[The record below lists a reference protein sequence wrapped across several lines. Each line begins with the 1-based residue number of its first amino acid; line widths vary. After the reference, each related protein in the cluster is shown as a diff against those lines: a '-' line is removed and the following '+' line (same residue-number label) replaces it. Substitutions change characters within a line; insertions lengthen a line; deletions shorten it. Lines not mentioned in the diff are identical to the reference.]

1 VRAGQTVRITVA
13 GATVLTLALAAER
26 RPQRAATVRRS
37 AVIRPDFVEEN
48 LGTLTADPMRLR
60 QILLNLLSNACKFT
74 KRGEVKL
81 KAKGV
86 TNGGNWIELAD
97 CDTEIGMTPEQTGE
111 AVRGIH
117 SGRFVDRAVFRGTGL
132 GFAIS
137 RKLARMT
144 GGDVT
149 VASGAGKGSVF
160 TVRLPVRTGH
170 ALTPIVCAEQWIRG
184 RAWLQRTH
192 RPQGWLCE
200 KSAAQGLSVDWP
212 TTISAWVFCVMATGL
227 FRQSLAADCSA
238 GLSACWRL

>member
-1 VRAGQTVRITVA
+1 LLANPVVRALISSALGQLPRPCDLCPSACETSRDRGWLLIRSAPVAASHGRHGVSRGRGQWCVRAGQTVRITVA

-117 SGRFVDRAVFRGTGL
+117 SGRFVDRAAFRGHGTRPCHLPQARAHDGWRRDGGKRSGQGIGIYGAPTG
-132 GFAIS
+132 S
-137 RKLARMT
+137 
-144 GGDVT
+144 D
-149 VASGAGKGSVF
+149 
-160 TVRLPVRTGH
+160 RTCTDPNC
-170 ALTPIVCAEQWIRG
+170 LR
-184 RAWLQRTH
+184 
-192 RPQGWLCE
+192 
-200 KSAAQGLSVDWP
+200 
-212 TTISAWVFCVMATGL
+212 
-227 FRQSLAADCSA
+227 
-238 GLSACWRL
+238 

>member
-1 VRAGQTVRITVA
+1 MA

-117 SGRFVDRAVFRGTGL
+117 SGRFVDRAAFRGHGTRPCHLPQARAHDGWRRDGGKRSGQGIGIYGAPTG
-132 GFAIS
+132 
-137 RKLARMT
+137 
-144 GGDVT
+144 
-149 VASGAGKGSVF
+149 
-160 TVRLPVRTGH
+160 RTGH

-227 FRQSLAADCSA
+227 FRQSLAADCGA